1 MVVIWAVVWYN
12 KGVKIKAYQG
22 FWDFSRG
29 FSAVPPV
36 PLLRHIGLNGVQEAP
51 SSNLGTRTMRSIIKG
66 SEKVC

>member
-1 MVVIWAVVWYN
+1 MVVIRAAVWYN

-36 PLLRHIGLNGVQEAP
+36 PLLRHIALEWGNTWEFLL
-51 SSNLGTRTMRSIIKG
+51 LGEIKH
-66 SEKVC
+66 ENTIWF